1 METLVTPEEGLLHV
15 RKIVQMYEKEYNSWY
30 IIEQERYGG
39 DHWEDCIEKIKQ
51 ILSEVYEY

>member
-30 IIEQERYGG
+30 IIEQERHGR
-39 DHWEDCIEKIKQ
+39 DHWEECIEKINQ
-51 ILSEVYEY
+51 ILSAVYE